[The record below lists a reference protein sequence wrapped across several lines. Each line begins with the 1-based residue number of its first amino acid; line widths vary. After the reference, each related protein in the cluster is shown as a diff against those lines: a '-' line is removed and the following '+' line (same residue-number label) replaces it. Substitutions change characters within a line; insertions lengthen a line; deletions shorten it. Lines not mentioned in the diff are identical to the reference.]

1 MQALPNISLLP
12 LSLPLKNKIELRFT
26 DDVGGREKKNTK
38 EFMKQFDRRDTE
50 LKNNHEHNKFEFVVN
65 SVKVICVTLLIL
77 SPHWQLL
84 GPCSVHFQGITQQTG
99 VGVSPLWSAKIV
111 PVLKLS

>member
-26 DDVGGREKKNTK
+26 DDVGGREKKTHQRVY
-38 EFMKQFDRRDTE
+38 EETQ
-50 LKNNHEHNKFEFVVN
+50 KNSHEHNKFEFVVN
-65 SVKVICVTLLIL
+65 SVKVICFTLLIL

-84 GPCSVHFQGITQQTG
+84 GPCSVHSQGITQQINCLQLF
-99 VGVSPLWSAKIV
+99 SPTF
-111 PVLKLS
+111 